1 MGSDGL
7 GEGKGLKQPH
17 GIRGASNRYG
27 RHSSL
32 TGPLFPSILL
42 SKAVVL
48 QFLTAI
54 WKGLGPKLLDLV
66 WVAPLL
72 FPGCALFALLYY
84 RKWRDRHVD
93 PPQTE
98 KLLRPPG
105 YSLSVK
111 LDTYFDELLT
121 DCCVTMLICAAS
133 EVFAQLT
140 GVAVILAAT
149 WWVLPFAG
157 LFFATALI
165 TGLRVIRTANRF
177 REMQNVRLGLR
188 GEQAVAEALNEAGDC
203 GYRSFHDV
211 EPKAGGWNIDH
222 VVVGTRGI
230 FLIQTKARRRRT
242 PRGAQPRH
250 VVTYDGRCLS
260 FPSGDDMK
268 AVPQVE
274 RNARWL
280 TDFLAKKTAEPVNVE
295 GIIVVPGWYTESKGN
310 YPVKVMNANYL
321 VKFLRK
327 QPERSKRHARHRLTG
342 GPRLRAG
349 RQTTASCSSKLRG

>member
-1 MGSDGL
+1 
-7 GEGKGLKQPH
+7 
-17 GIRGASNRYG
+17 
-27 RHSSL
+27 
-32 TGPLFPSILL
+32 
-42 SKAVVL
+42 
-48 QFLTAI
+48 
-54 WKGLGPKLLDLV
+54 
-66 WVAPLL
+66 
-72 FPGCALFALLYY
+72 
-84 RKWRDRHVD
+84 VD

-98 KLLRPPG
+98 KLLRPG

-111 LDTYFDELLT
+111 LDKYSDELLT
-121 DCCVTMLICAAS
+121 DCCVTMALCAMA
-133 EVFAQLT
+133 EALAQT
-140 GVAVILAAT
+140 TAVAMNVVST
-149 WWVLPFAG
+149 SWVLLFAG
-157 LFFATALI
+157 LFLASALI
-165 TGLRVIRTANRF
+165 TGFRVIRTANRF
-177 REMQNVRLGLR
+177 GDMRNLRLGLR

-211 EPKAGGWNIDH
+211 EPREGGWNIDH
-222 VVVGTRGI
+222 VVVGTRGV
-230 FLIQTKARRRRT
+230 FLIETKARNRRT
-242 PRGAQPRH
+242 SRGDQPRH

-327 QPERSKRHARHRLTG
+327 QPERIDVKQVQRI
-342 GPRLRAG
+342 AG
-349 RQTTASCSSKLRG
+349 VLDDLCRTIEF